1 MDSTEGEGSGTVLVV
16 EDDSA
21 VLKLLRMVLEGR
33 GLEVLEATTVDR
45 AMELAEEY
53 RGRIRLLITDLIM
66 PRLNGRKLADRILE
80 GDPTI
85 AVLFMSG
92 YTADVLEEEDADID
106 GRPFLLKPF
115 SPAALLAEVNRL
127 LSRQGEVA

>member
-1 MDSTEGEGSGTVLVV
+1 MDSTEGEGNGTVLVV

-21 VLKLLRMVLEGR
+21 VLKLLRMVLEKR
-33 GLEVLEATTVDR
+33 GLEVLEATSVDR

-66 PRLNGRKLADRILE
+66 PQLNGRKLADRILE
-80 GDPTI
+80 GDPAI

-92 YTADVLEEEDADID
+92 YTDDYGLRHDVATSDA
-106 GRPFLLKPF
+106 PFIQKPF
-115 SPAALLAEVNRL
+115 NVEQLLHKVRVVLNAPR
-127 LSRQGEVA
+127 